1 MSSNDYPS
9 DDRVLRPYK
18 YAVHYNRNQR
28 QRQTHENPL
37 GNNQRPFTQTNELVQ
52 MILVCS
58 CVGLS
63 VLGVIAYLITR
74 DIAIAVTLNGPLL
87 AIITGFFYQQRRD
100 KSKADDLT

>member
-1 MSSNDYPS
+1 MSPDDYHS

-18 YAVHYNRNQR
+18 YTIHDNRNQR
-28 QRQTHENPL
+28 QRQTHGTSL
-37 GNNQRPFTQTNELVQ
+37 GNNQRPFTQTNKLVQ

-74 DIAIAVTLNGPLL
+74 DVAISVTLNGPLL
-87 AIITGFFYQQRRD
+87 AIITGFFYQQRRG
-100 KSKADDLT
+100 KRKGG